1 MKLNRGS
8 DTRWKRLS
16 LLALI
21 LFLLLTWARLPA
33 RSVVNRFSVAAQAIT
48 PITAIQG
55 SGATSPLVGQSVTT
69 VGIVTGVRA
78 GSGGGFFLQTPDA
91 AADSDP
97 NTSEGIFVFT
107 GSALPAAAVIGNLLQ
122 ITGTVQEFRPSSDPF
137 SATLTE
143 LVAPLTI
150 SVTSTGN
157 ALPAPVPLAAA
168 DTNPAGAPDQLEK
181 FEGMRVRVNS
191 LTVVAPTDG
200 NVSEANATAAS
211 NGIFFGVI
219 TGIARPFREPGVE
232 IPDPLPS
239 GAPCC
244 VPRSDS
250 NPERLRIDS
259 STLVGSVALEVTSGA
274 TITNL
279 TGPLNYV
286 ARNYAILI
294 DPPSVTPPPTVSGNV
309 TATPVTAPAADE
321 FTVASFNLERFF
333 DTVNDP
339 NVSDVT
345 LTQTAFTNR
354 LNKVSLSI
362 RHVMR
367 LPDIVGVVEV
377 ENLTTLQALATK
389 INNDAIAAGATN
401 LNYQAFLVEGS
412 DPGGIDVGFL
422 VNSSRVN
429 VSEVTQFGKD
439 TTYVNPNNNQPELL
453 NDRPPLVLRATIN
466 TSGNSPFAFTVI
478 VNHLRS
484 LNGIDDPTDGNRVR
498 VKRRAQAEYLAGL
511 IEQRQTAN
519 PNERIIVIGDFNAF
533 EFNDGY
539 VDVIGTIK
547 GAPTAAN
554 NVILASSDLV
564 NPDLT
569 DLVDTIPAAQRYSY
583 SFNGNAQTLDHALVT
598 ANLLAR
604 VRRFE
609 YARCNADFPE
619 TYRSDPNRPERISD
633 HDMPVAAFSFAGAAT
648 SVSAASYSGARL
660 APESI
665 VAAFGTNLATAIE
678 AASSVPLPTSL
689 AGTTVKVKDSQGA
702 ERSAPLFF
710 VSPTQIN
717 YLIPAETATGA
728 ATVVFNSSDGSVSGG
743 AVQIAQV
750 APGIFAAN
758 ADGQGIAAALALRV
772 KADGS
777 QIFEAVTRFDPN
789 QNKVVAV
796 PIDLGEATDQVF
808 LLLFG
813 TGWRSRSDLSA
824 VTVSIGGVN
833 AQVSY
838 AGQQGGFVGL
848 DQLNALIPRALI
860 GHGEVDVT
868 VTIDGQAANVVKV
881 NIR

>member
-1 MKLNRGS
+1 
-8 DTRWKRLS
+8 
-16 LLALI
+16 
-21 LFLLLTWARLPA
+21 
-33 RSVVNRFSVAAQAIT
+33 
-48 PITAIQG
+48 
-55 SGATSPLVGQSVTT
+55 
-69 VGIVTGVRA
+69 
-78 GSGGGFFLQTPDA
+78 
-91 AADSDP
+91 
-97 NTSEGIFVFT
+97 
-107 GSALPAAAVIGNLLQ
+107 
-122 ITGTVQEFRPSSDPF
+122 
-137 SATLTE
+137 
-143 LVAPLTI
+143 
-150 SVTSTGN
+150 
-157 ALPAPVPLAAA
+157 
-168 DTNPAGAPDQLEK
+168 
-181 FEGMRVRVNS
+181 
-191 LTVVAPTDG
+191 
-200 NVSEANATAAS
+200 
-211 NGIFFGVI
+211 
-219 TGIARPFREPGVE
+219 
-232 IPDPLPS
+232 
-239 GAPCC
+239 
-244 VPRSDS
+244 
-250 NPERLRIDS
+250 
-259 STLVGSVALEVTSGA
+259 
-274 TITNL
+274 
-279 TGPLNYV
+279 
-286 ARNYAILI
+286 
-294 DPPSVTPPPTVSGNV
+294 
-309 TATPVTAPAADE
+309 
-321 FTVASFNLERFF
+321 
-333 DTVNDP
+333 VNDP
-339 NVSDVT
+339 GVSDVT

-354 LNKVSLSI
+354 LNKASLSI
-362 RHVMR
+362 RNVMR
-367 LPDIVGVVEV
+367 SPDIIGVVEV

-389 INNDAIAAGATN
+389 INNDATAAGATN

-429 VSEVTQFGKD
+429 VSDVTQFGKD
-439 TTYVNPNNNQPELL
+439 TTYINPNNNQPELL

-466 TSGNSPFAFTVI
+466 ASGNPPFALTVI

-484 LNGIDDPTDGNRVR
+484 LSGIDDPTDGHRVR
-498 VKRRAQAEYLAGL
+498 VKRRAQAEYLATL
-511 IEQRQTAN
+511 IEQRQTAS
-519 PNERIIVIGDFNAF
+519 PSERIIVLGDFNAF

-743 AVQIAQV
+743 AVQIAPV

-758 ADGQGIAAALALRV
+758 ADGQGTAAALALRV
-772 KADGS
+772 KPDGS
-777 QIFEAVTRFDPN
+777 QTFEATTRFDPN
-789 QNKVVAV
+789 QNRVVAV

-813 TGWRSRSDLSA
+813 AGWRQRSSLSS
-824 VTVSIGGVN
+824 VTVTIGGVN

>member
-48 PITAIQG
+48 PISAIQG

-743 AVQIAQV
+743 AVQIAHV